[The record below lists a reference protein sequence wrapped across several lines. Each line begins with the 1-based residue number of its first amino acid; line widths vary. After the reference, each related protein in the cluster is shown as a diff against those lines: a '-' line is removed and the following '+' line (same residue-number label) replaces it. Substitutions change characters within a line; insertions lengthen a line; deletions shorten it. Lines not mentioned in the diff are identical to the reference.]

1 MELDLHGKAA
11 IVTGASQG
19 IGAAIARALADE
31 GVDVCLVA
39 RNKQNLDNVA
49 EGIKSKTNVRVVT
62 HAADLMD
69 AKACADAVAF
79 AADTLGKLDI
89 LVNNAGATKRGSFF
103 ELADEDW
110 VSGFG
115 LKFFATMR
123 LTRAAWPHLRKSQGA
138 IVNIIG
144 VGSRVAQGD
153 YTIGGPVNSALVNFT
168 KATADV
174 GRTEGIRINA
184 INPGHIRT
192 ARLEKRIDTA
202 MVRYAT
208 QDRAEAERRLVGEY
222 GINRYGEPYEI
233 GWLVAYLCS
242 SRAGF
247 IHSSIIDVDGG
258 MTKAL

>member
-1 MELDLHGKAA
+1 LELDLHGKAA

-89 LVNNAGATKRGSFF
+89 LVNNAGATKRGGFF

-202 MVRYAT
+202 MVRYGT

-222 GINRYGEPYEI
+222 GINRYGEPHEI

>member
-1 MELDLHGKAA
+1 MDLELGGKTA

-19 IGAAIARALADE
+19 IGAAIAGVLAEE

-39 RNKQNLDNVA
+39 RNKENLENVA
-49 EGIKSKTNVRVVT
+49 KTIKSRTNRRIIT
-62 HAADLMD
+62 HSADLMD
-69 AKACADAVAF
+69 AKACADAVKF
-79 AADTLGKLDI
+79 AADTFGKLDI
-89 LVNNAGATKRGSFF
+89 LVNNAGATKRGSFL

-110 VSGFG
+110 VAGFG

-123 LTRAAWPHLRKSQGA
+123 MTRAAWPHMRKSQGA

-174 GRTEGIRINA
+174 ARTEGIRINA

-202 MVRYAT
+202 MERFGT
-208 QDRAEAERRLVGEY
+208 KDRNEAERRLVAEY
-222 GINRYGEPYEI
+222 NINRYGEPHEI

-247 IHSSIIDVDGG
+247 MHSSIIDIDGG
-258 MTKAL
+258 MTRAL

>member
-1 MELDLHGKAA
+1 MDLGLSGKTA

-19 IGAAIARALADE
+19 IGAAIAGVLAEE

-39 RNKQNLDNVA
+39 RHKENLDNVA
-49 EGIKSKTNVRVVT
+49 NGIRSRTNGSIITRS
-62 HAADLMD
+62 ADLMD
-69 AKACADAVAF
+69 AGACADAVKF
-79 AADTLGKLDI
+79 AADAFGKLDI

-110 VSGFG
+110 VAGFG

-123 LTRAAWPHLRKSQGA
+123 MTRAAWPHLRETQGA

-174 GRTEGIRINA
+174 ARTEGIRINA

-192 ARLEKRIDTA
+192 ARLEKRIETA
-202 MVRYAT
+202 MARYGT
-208 QDRAEAERRLVGEY
+208 NDRAEAERRLVAEY
-222 GINRYGEPYEI
+222 GINRYGEPHEI

-247 IHSSIIDVDGG
+247 IHSSIIDIDGG

>member
-1 MELDLHGKAA
+1 MELDLQGKTA

-19 IGAAIARALADE
+19 IGAAIAEALAEE

-39 RNKQNLDNVA
+39 RNKQNLEAVA
-49 EGIKSKTNVRVVT
+49 ARIRSSANTRVAV

-69 AKACADAVAF
+69 PKACTAAVAF
-79 AADTLGKLDI
+79 AADTFGKLDI
-89 LVNNAGATKRGSFF
+89 LVNNAGATKRGNFF

-110 VSGFG
+110 VAGFG

-123 LTRAAWPHLRKSQGA
+123 MTRAAWPHLRTSQGA

-153 YTIGGPVNSALVNFT
+153 YTIGGPVNSAVVNFT

-174 GRTEGIRINA
+174 ARTEGIRINA

-202 MVRYAT
+202 MARYDT
-208 QDRAEAERRLVGEY
+208 QDRAEAERRLVTEY
-222 GINRYGEPYEI
+222 GINRYGEPREI

-242 SRAGF
+242 KRADF
-247 IHSSIIDVDGG
+247 IQSSIIDVDGG

>member
-1 MELDLHGKAA
+1 MDLELGGKTAV
-11 IVTGASQG
+11 VTGGSRG
-19 IGAAIARALADE
+19 IGAAIAGVLAEE

-39 RNKQNLDNVA
+39 RSRDDLDGVA
-49 EGIKSKTNVRVVT
+49 KHIKSRSNRRIVT
-62 HAADLMD
+62 HVADLMD
-69 AKACADAVAF
+69 PKTPAEAVKAAVDAF
-79 AADTLGKLDI
+79 GRLDI
-89 LVNNAGATKRGSFF
+89 VVNNAGATKRGGFF

-110 VSGFG
+110 VNGFG

-123 LTRAAWPHLRKSQGA
+123 MTRAAWPHLKASQGA

-153 YTIGGPVNSALVNFT
+153 YTVGGPVNSALVNFT

-174 GRTEGIRINA
+174 ARTEGIRINA

-192 ARLEKRIDTA
+192 SRLEKRIDTA
-202 MVRYAT
+202 MGKFGT
-208 QDRAEAERRLVGEY
+208 KDREEAKRRLVAEY
-222 GINRYGEPYEI
+222 GINRFGEPHEI

-247 IHSSIIDVDGG
+247 MHSSIIDIDGG

>member
-1 MELDLHGKAA
+1 MAE
-11 IVTGASQG
+11 
-19 IGAAIARALADE
+19 E

-39 RNKQNLDNVA
+39 RNKQNLDSVA
-49 EGIKSKTNVRVVT
+49 EGIKSKTNARIVT
-62 HAADLMD
+62 RAADLMD
-69 AKACADAVAF
+69 AKACADAIAF
-79 AADTLGKLDI
+79 AADTFGKLDI

-110 VSGFG
+110 VAGFG

-123 LTRAAWPHLRKSQGA
+123 LTRAAWPHLRKSQGS

-153 YTIGGPVNSALVNFT
+153 YTIGCLNSALVNFT
-168 KATADV
+168 KATADL

-192 ARLEKRIDTA
+192 ARRERRIDTA

-208 QDRAEAERRLVGEY
+208 RDRAGAERRLVAEY
-222 GINRYGEPYEI
+222 GINR
-233 GWLVAYLCS
+233 
-242 SRAGF
+242 
-247 IHSSIIDVDGG
+247 
-258 MTKAL
+258 

>member
-1 MELDLHGKAA
+1 MDLQLGGKTA

-19 IGAAIARALADE
+19 IGAAIAGVLAEE
-31 GVDVCLVA
+31 GIDVCLVA
-39 RNKQNLDNVA
+39 RSKENLDAVA
-49 EGIKSKTNVRVVT
+49 KDIKSRTNRAIIT
-62 HAADLMD
+62 HVADLMD
-69 AKACADAVAF
+69 PKTPAEAVKAAV
-79 AADTLGKLDI
+79 DTFGRLDI
-89 LVNNAGATKRGSFF
+89 VVNNAGATKRGGFF

-110 VSGFG
+110 VNGFG

-123 LTRAAWPHLRKSQGA
+123 MTRAAWPHLKASQGA

-153 YTIGGPVNSALVNFT
+153 YTVGGPVNSALVNFT
-168 KATADV
+168 KATADAA
-174 GRTEGIRINA
+174 RTEGIRINA

-202 MVRYAT
+202 MARFGT
-208 QDRAEAERRLVGEY
+208 KDRDEAERRLVAEY
-222 GINRYGEPYEI
+222 NINRYGEPHEI

-247 IHSSIIDVDGG
+247 IHSSIIDIDGG
-258 MTKAL
+258 MTRAL

>member
-1 MELDLHGKAA
+1 MDLELGGKTAV
-11 IVTGASQG
+11 VTGGSRG
-19 IGAAIARALADE
+19 IGAAIAGVLAEE

-39 RNKQNLDNVA
+39 RSRDDLDGVA
-49 EGIKSKTNVRVVT
+49 KHIKSRSNRRIVT
-62 HAADLMD
+62 HVADLMD
-69 AKACADAVAF
+69 PKAPAESIKAAVDAF
-79 AADTLGKLDI
+79 GRLDI

-110 VSGFG
+110 VTGFG

-123 LTRAAWPHLRKSQGA
+123 MTRSAWPHLRASQGA

-153 YTIGGPVNSALVNFT
+153 YTVGGPVNSALVNFT

-174 GRTEGIRINA
+174 ARTEGIRINA

-192 ARLEKRIDTA
+192 SRLEKRIDTA
-202 MVRYAT
+202 MGKFGT
-208 QDRAEAERRLVGEY
+208 KDREEAKRRLVAEY
-222 GINRYGEPYEI
+222 GINRFGEPHEI

-247 IHSSIIDVDGG
+247 MHSSIIDIDGG

>member
-1 MELDLHGKAA
+1 MDLELGGKTA

-19 IGAAIARALADE
+19 IGAAIAGVLAEE

-39 RNKQNLDNVA
+39 RNKENLEAVA
-49 EGIKSKTNVRVVT
+49 KGIKSRTNRKVVT

-69 AKACADAVAF
+69 PKAPAEAVKAAVDAF
-79 AADTLGKLDI
+79 GRLDI
-89 LVNNAGATKRGSFF
+89 VVNNAGATKRGSFF

-110 VSGFG
+110 VAGFG

-123 LTRAAWPHLRKSQGA
+123 MTRAAWPHLKASQGA

-144 VGSRVAQGD
+144 VGSRVAQAD

-168 KATADV
+168 KATADAA
-174 GRTEGIRINA
+174 RTEGIRINA

-192 ARLEKRIDTA
+192 SRLEKRIDTA
-202 MVRYAT
+202 MARFGT
-208 QDRAEAERRLVGEY
+208 KDRAEAERRLVAEY
-222 GINRYGEPYEI
+222 AINRYGEPHEI

-247 IHSSIIDVDGG
+247 MHSSIIDIDGG
-258 MTKAL
+258 MTRAL